1 MIIVITGESRIL
13 RMLFTGNIMLKNRTA
28 KSKTFPNFS
37 VFKLTLIIIILNNS
51 YKNSLNVMKTI
62 YTLHKLNIE
71 TFARQHNSF

>member
-13 RMLFTGNIMLKNRTA
+13 RMLFTGNIILKNRTA

-37 VFKLTLIIIILNNS
+37 VLKLTLIIIILNS
-51 YKNSLNVMKTI
+51 YKNSLHVMKTI
-62 YTLHKLNIE
+62 YTLHNLNIE